1 MPIITAMILSGR
13 TREQKSAFIREVTEA
28 AVTTLSVQPQQV
40 RVIIQE
46 VAHEHWGTGGVT
58 KADLESGA

>member
-13 TREQKSAFIREVTEA
+13 TREQKRMLIQQVTQA

-46 VAHEHWGTGGVT
+46 IAPEHWGSGGVT
-58 KADLESGA
+58 KIDAEGGA